1 MIRTILFALTVAVV
15 ATFQHGPAAAT
26 ADEFDREAVIEY
38 LLRNPDVILEAI
50 DRFEATDVAGR
61 IAAHRDEL
69 FNTPGDPVIGNA
81 DGAVAIVEFADY
93 NCPYCRAMLPVMQRL
108 LAEEPELR
116 IIFKE
121 MPILAPESWYAAQ
134 MALEADVQGKYRE
147 FHEAMFGVGART
159 EAMVNSVA
167 ELVGL
172 TLENVDLSDHD
183 ARINA
188 NLALGQAL
196 GTNGTPTYVIGERML
211 VGEVG
216 YDALKQAIATELDAR

>member
-1 MIRTILFALTVAVV
+1 MIRLLAILSFTLV
-15 ATFQHGPAAAT
+15 AAT
-26 ADEFDREAVIEY
+26 TSQAASDEFEREAVIEY
-38 LLRNPDVILEAI
+38 LLRNPDVIIEAI
-50 DRFEATDVAGR
+50 DRFDAARAAER
-61 IAAHRDEL
+61 ITANRDAL
-69 FNTPGDPVIGNA
+69 FDTPGDPVVGNRE
-81 DGAVAIVEFADY
+81 GAVALVEFTDY

-116 IIFKE
+116 IIYKE

-134 MALEADVQGKYRE
+134 VALEADAQGKYRE

-159 EAMVNSVA
+159 EAIVNTVA
-167 ELVGL
+167 ELVGVDL
-172 TLENVDLSDHD
+172 NGVDLSIYD

-188 NLALGQAL
+188 NLALGQDL

-216 YDALKQAIATELDAR
+216 YEALKQAIAAELAAQ